1 MSSSPMCPRRKPLN
15 ANVGAVRSS
24 GSIRLLCTGKE
35 EEAAKAKEEADKK
48 AKDEQAKRDNAHR
61 KEGEARTPG
70 AVSFFH
76 TQ

>member
-1 MSSSPMCPRRKPLN
+1 
-15 ANVGAVRSS
+15 
-24 GSIRLLCTGKE
+24 LCTEKE